1 MTSLRKTK
9 LISVGIDVGT
19 TNGAISVIDEDGKI
33 LVLTRTPIYQ
43 TEIKSRRNKSK
54 LNKETGKYEA
64 DFRKRTWVEFRKLR
78 EIFEPYLDFKTL
90 YTIEKMQARSN
101 EGESTSFVNGNSLGI
116 FQGLYALLQPIQYLE
131 PTPKEW
137 KSTLGL
143 SALKEESVNLAKE
156 IYKVDFR
163 KYLSKGKVDDLAEA
177 LLLSFYGFM
186 QYNLKGK

>member
-1 MTSLRKTK
+1 MTSSRKTK
-9 LISVGIDVGT
+9 LISVGVDVGT
-19 TNGAISVIDEDGKI
+19 INGAISVVDEDGKI

-78 EIFEPYLDFKTL
+78 EIFEPYLDFKIL
-90 YTIEKMQARSN
+90 YTIEKMQARSG
-101 EGESTSFVNGNSLGI
+101 EGENATFVNGNSLGI

-143 SALKEESVNLAKE
+143 SALKEKSVNLAKE

>member
-1 MTSLRKTK
+1 MTSSRKTK